1 MPNMISTC
9 GYLNTLGADPTSA
22 IIKGEAP
29 ATKPAWYE
37 GILNAG
43 ISLGK
48 SYLETLGNIQT
59 AKVQNQISAAQAQ
72 LLLAQ
77 AQAQKAQDD
86 AKAKKMLPLYIGG
99 GVAALALL
107 FFVMRRK

>member
-1 MPNMISTC
+1 MPNMITTC
-9 GYLNTLGADPTSA
+9 GYLNTFDADPTSA
-22 IIKGEAP
+22 VTTGAKE
-29 ATKPAWYE
+29 PAWYE

-43 ISLGK
+43 LAIGK
-48 SYLETLGNIQT
+48 SYLETLANIQA
-59 AKVQNQISAAQAQ
+59 AKAQNQISAAQAQ
-72 LLLAQ
+72 LLQAQ

-86 AKAKKMLPLYIGG
+86 AARQKMLPLYIGG